1 MGSFESTWETDLEA
15 NLAENAIPDFI
26 GEVTAEN
33 YQEFLEARR
42 KLMAGMIREYYEG
55 L

>member
-26 GEVTAEN
+26 GEVTAQN
-33 YQEFLEARR
+33 YQEFLDARR
-42 KLMAGMIREYYEG
+42 KLMAAMIREYYEA